1 MPPAVAKL
9 MAEELGTGQDWI
21 DGQLQQFN
29 DLARKY
35 LLP

>member
-1 MPPAVAKL
+1 VATL
-9 MAEELGTGQDWI
+9 MAHELGTGQAWI
-21 DGQLQQFN
+21 DRQLQEFN

>member
-1 MPPAVAKL
+1 VAKL

-21 DGQLQQFN
+21 EQQLHQFN